1 MASIRPRDLSRFSI
15 AEAARARVA
24 TYLYKVYASDDGLL
38 SGIAGIDVIPV
49 INMVEGD
56 ERRGEATAA
65 ARTALAS
72 TDRFDRVILSSMR
85 DAAEP
90 IVAAAK
96 RRSVPAGVVHTTS
109 ASFSRVRL
117 YPSHSIK
124 VIPGATFHANRPVST
139 IVILDT
145 QFVNA

>member
-1 MASIRPRDLSRFSI
+1 M
-15 AEAARARVA
+15 
-24 TYLYKVYASDDGLL
+24 ASDDGLL

-90 IVAAAK
+90 IVA
-96 RRSVPAGVVHTTS
+96 VVE
-109 ASFSRVRL
+109 R
-117 YPSHSIK
+117 
-124 VIPGATFHANRPVST
+124 
-139 IVILDT
+139 
-145 QFVNA
+145 